1 MGKSFIYKFGL
12 PNFMTVKEDYLR
24 AIYHIQ
30 EETND
35 ANKKGVSSIG
45 LCRYLN
51 LSKSTVSEMLRK
63 LVKDRC
69 IIQKRYGKIILT
81 KKGIRESKNLTKK
94 HRVIEVFLNKVLKI
108 NPNTV
113 HNEAHKLEHAF
124 SDDSIKSII
133 GIIKH
138 TKKCP
143 HGKPIP

>member
-1 MGKSFIYKFGL
+1 MIEK
-12 PNFMTVKEDYLR
+12 TREDYLR

-30 EETND
+30 EETNEK
-35 ANKKGVSSIG
+35 AVSSID

-63 LVKDRC
+63 LMKDRC
-69 IIQKRYGKIILT
+69 ILQKPYGKVMLT
-81 KKGIRESKNLTKK
+81 KRGMRESMNLTKK
-94 HRVIEVFLNKVLKI
+94 HRVIEVFLDKVLKI
-108 NPNTV
+108 NPSRI
-113 HNEAHKLEHAF
+113 HNEAHQLEHAF

-133 GIIKH
+133 GLIND

>member
-1 MGKSFIYKFGL
+1 MIEK
-12 PNFMTVKEDYLR
+12 TREDYLR

-30 EETND
+30 EETNEK
-35 ANKKGVSSIG
+35 AVSSID

-63 LVKDRC
+63 LMKDGS
-69 IIQKRYGKIILT
+69 ILQKHYGKIILT
-81 KKGIRESKNLTKK
+81 KKGMRESMNLTRR
-94 HRVIEVFLNKVLKI
+94 HRVIEVFLERVLKI
-108 NPNTV
+108 KSKKV
-113 HNEAHKLEHAF
+113 HNEAHQLEHAF

-133 GIIKH
+133 GLIKD